1 MWKRIKERKR
11 RKKWKKKIFA
21 RTGGRTTATM
31 LRVSDSNH
39 SAMRTFV
46 WGQDVYVDKL
56 IGVIVSSGRLVLG
69 MGVDDGVDDDV
80 YVLFCIVDGV
90 AVVFVRC

>member
-1 MWKRIKERKR
+1 MLNKRGRGMCKDRGMWKRIKERKR

-39 SAMRTFV
+39 SAMRTFM
-46 WGQDVYVDKL
+46 WGKDVYVDKVDRCDCVL
-56 IGVIVSSGRLVLG
+56 WSISSWYGCG
-69 MGVDDGVDDDV
+69 
-80 YVLFCIVDGV
+80 
-90 AVVFVRC
+90 